1 MQRKGGGASA
11 LPPRKAKDMRF
22 TIRDETVH
30 AAFDAL
36 ESHTQ
41 PAAAAKAM
49 RERRE
54 DESKAAK
61 ARAFLAAAGS
71 VAERDARSLL
81 DEGYQQARE
90 RYYAAVEADEEYRNT
105 RSKCE
110 SIIEAWRTVQSNY
123 RAMARVA

>member
-1 MQRKGGGASA
+1 MAA
-11 LPPRKAKDMRF
+11 RF

-36 ESHTQ
+36 ESHAQ

-54 DESKAAK
+54 DERKAAK
-61 ARAFLAAAGS
+61 ARAFLRATGS
-71 VAERDARSLL
+71 VAEREAHAIL
-81 DEGYQQARE
+81 DEEYRLACE
-90 RYYAAVEADEEYRNT
+90 KFYAAVEADEEFRNT

-110 SIIEAWRTVQSNY
+110 AIIEAWRTCQSNY
-123 RAMARVA
+123 RAMGKVAA

>member
-1 MQRKGGGASA
+1 
-11 LPPRKAKDMRF
+11 MRF

-36 ESHTQ
+36 ESHAQ

-54 DESKAAK
+54 DEKKAAK
-61 ARAFLAAAGS
+61 ARAFLRATGS
-71 VAERDARSLL
+71 VAERDAQSLL
-81 DEGYQQARE
+81 DEEYRQACE
-90 RYYAAVEADEEYRNT
+90 RFYAAVEADEEYRNQ

-110 SIIEAWRTVQSNY
+110 AIIEAWRTVQSNY
-123 RAMARVA
+123 RAMGKVAA